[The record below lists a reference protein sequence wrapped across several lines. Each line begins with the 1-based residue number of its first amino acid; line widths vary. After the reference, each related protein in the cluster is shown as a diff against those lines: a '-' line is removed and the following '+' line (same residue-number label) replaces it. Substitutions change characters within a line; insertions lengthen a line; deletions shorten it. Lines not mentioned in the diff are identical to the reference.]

1 MSQENGSDSDFI
13 LDCSCC
19 SFRRL
24 HVLLRA
30 LQRPSGIGD
39 SGLGSGSGSGSGSAI
54 GLIPGDL
61 PKPVHPLSIKR
72 ENNLESTS

>member
-1 MSQENGSDSDFI
+1 MSHENGSDSDFI
-13 LDCSCC
+13 SDCSCC

-24 HVLLRA
+24 HILLRA

-54 GLIPGDL
+54 GLMPGDL

-72 ENNLESTS
+72 EKN